1 MIDDPTA
8 ATRADG
14 AECARRVALAYA
26 TCSLTPRASRPV
38 PCVDDA
44 EELLYAEA
52 KRALRDGGFETAR
65 ELLAHCKTHRRA
77 GLYAAQIRAYEALC
91 ASGAIARAATGD
103 LRRFLGGALAEDPAS
118 ATVCRYA
125 ERLLGAGYNETILR
139 ALRPAEMEVALDAAR
154 AAPGHRAR
162 LRAVTAAGLT
172 WTEAL
177 EAASRPRA
185 RAGGLRARGARRG
198 RARAVAARARAAC
211 DEDGGGRGRG
221 RRDVAAGREA
231 RAGGGAGGVRG
242 VVVVVRAGPPV
253 RATALGRRTEN
264 GGVVLPLASPWW

>member
-1 MIDDPTA
+1 MSADGDDPTA
-8 ATRADG
+8 ATRAGG

-26 TCSLTPRASRPV
+26 ACSLTPRASRPAA
-38 PCVDDA
+38 PADDA

-65 ELLAHCKTHRRA
+65 ELLAHCKGHRRA

-172 WTEAL
+172 WAEAL
-177 EAASRPRA
+177 EARLATAA
-185 RAGGLRARGARRG
+185 RALAVCVRAARGGAALAPSRRG
-198 RARAVAARARAAC
+198 RAAAC
-211 DEDGGGRGRG
+211 DEDEEGEGEEG
-221 RRDVAAGREA
+221 DATSPRE
-231 RAGGGAGGVRG
+231 
-242 VVVVVRAGPPV
+242 P
-253 RATALGRRTEN
+253 
-264 GGVVLPLASPWW
+264 